1 MTNAMQSEGLRSVS
15 RRASEAPIS
24 PITRPPLIGLCLFM
38 SWPHMATWHLFI
50 SRHWRPCRRYIR
62 QALFQTTQ
70 GDSWRAASCRSK
82 ALTSAC
88 PPQPAP
94 PGAGVSAW
102 LPSSAVADL
111 AAIRTAGGKSAAVA
125 GPVGGVGAGGGW
137 RGWAGAEGHHKV
149 SPETRN

>member
-24 PITRPPLIGLCLFM
+24 PITRPPLIGLPLFM

-50 SRHWRPCRRYIR
+50 SRHWRSCRRYIR

-88 PPQPAP
+88 PPNRPGPEQVCQRGSP
-94 PGAGVSAW
+94 PRPWPTS
-102 LPSSAVADL
+102 PRSL
-111 AAIRTAGGKSAAVA
+111 AAIRMAGGKSAAVA
-125 GPVGGVGAGGGW
+125 GPVGGVGAGV
-137 RGWAGAEGHHKV
+137 EGHHKV